1 MGDGILAFDWG
12 LKKVGVA
19 KSDLQG
25 IAISPRDVWKRKP
38 AGQMWSLTL
47 EDKADLRS
55 ILEREDPE
63 FLVLGEPR
71 GPEGEETQ
79 SSLLSQ
85 KFRTR
90 LEELLG
96 LPVALVPEQN
106 TSWEHDGT
114 LEEDSLVAA
123 SLIESFLNDP
133 TLHPVRKAVFSRVI
147 ELKTKER
154 LSK

>member
-1 MGDGILAFDWG
+1 MADGILAFDWG

-19 KSDLQG
+19 KSDLKG
-25 IAISPRDVWKRKP
+25 IAICPREVWKRKP
-38 AGQMWSLTL
+38 AGQMWSLTAD
-47 EDKADLRS
+47 DKADLRN

-63 FLVLGEPR
+63 LLVLGEPR
-71 GPEGEETQ
+71 GPEGEETP

-85 KFRTR
+85 KFRVK
-90 LEELLG
+90 LEELFG

-133 TLHPVRKAVFSRVI
+133 TLRPLRKLVI
-147 ELKTKER
+147 AKAIER
-154 LSK
+154 KLEI